1 MRAWAFM
8 LGGLIVWTVH
18 FFSLYII
25 ASIFLTTIL
34 ARILALA
41 ATLACLAA
49 DGWLLARALRRLRTE
64 NADEAGRWNVSIA
77 ALAAAISLV
86 AVAWQGLPA
95 LLS

>member
-1 MRAWAFM
+1 M

-25 ASIFLTTIL
+25 ASIFLTTTP

-41 ATLACLAA
+41 MTLACLGA
-49 DGWLLARALRRLRTE
+49 DGWLLSRALGKLRGDG
-64 NADEAGRWNVSIA
+64 ADEAGRWNVSLA

-95 LLS
+95 LLA

>member
-18 FFSLYII
+18 FFSIYII

-34 ARILALA
+34 ARILTLA
-41 ATLACLAA
+41 ITVACLAA
-49 DGWLLARALRRLRTE
+49 DGALLARALRGVRGR
-64 NADEAGRWNVSIA
+64 AGDEAARWNVSLA

-95 LLS
+95 LLA